1 MLGPQGSGKGTQARM
16 LAEKLQIPHLS
27 MGELLRAA
35 ALHGDERALRIKPIL
50 KTGELVPF
58 ELALSVL
65 IDRLA
70 EGDGVRGYLLDGF
83 PRNNDQFQQYD
94 RYDQPTHVVVLE
106 VAREVSIERLTK
118 RAEAEGR
125 IDDTPEVIARRLEIY
140 DQETEPMIGNYHE
153 RGIVHRVNARGT
165 IEEVFARVWAVFNV
179 ASS

>member
-1 MLGPQGSGKGTQARM
+1 M
-16 LAEKLQIPHLS
+16 LARKLQIPHLS

-50 KTGELVPF
+50 KTGELVSF

-70 EGDGVRGYLLDGF
+70 EGDSVNGYLLDGF
-83 PRNNDQFQQYD
+83 PRNNDQFKQYD
-94 RYDQPTHVVVLE
+94 RYDQPTQVVVLE
-106 VAREVSIERLTK
+106 VPREVSIERLTK
-118 RAEAEGR
+118 RAVAEGR

-140 DQETEPMIGNYHE
+140 DKETDPMIDNYRE
-153 RGIVHRVNARGT
+153 RGVVHVVDARGT
-165 IEEVFARVWAVFNV
+165 IEEVAERVQAIFSV